1 MRYSR
6 VSHLLTQ
13 SLSDVE
19 RVVFLHKEIEDY
31 VDHIVS
37 LTSVRSVSVLSL
49 AWWSSFTPSSTHTH
63 THTQHRRVYQEL
75 MISKIR
81 AIVAKLWSNS
91 LVECYGS
98 YATSLCIP
106 SSDLDLVVLLSAAST
121 LLCGYKSVETN
132 KYRKAPI
139 PAAMAF
145 GCPDH

>member
-1 MRYSR
+1 
-6 VSHLLTQ
+6 
-13 SLSDVE
+13 
-19 RVVFLHKEIEDY
+19 
-31 VDHIVS
+31 
-37 LTSVRSVSVLSL
+37 
-49 AWWSSFTPSSTHTH
+49 
-63 THTQHRRVYQEL
+63 

-139 PAAMAF
+139 PAALAF
-145 GCPDH
+145 GCPDHLSVRRTYVVRSAGSNDNLLRRDWTHMQILVEELRKHDWVHSLQFIDTAKVRARVATPHCIVCDKVV

>member
-1 MRYSR
+1 
-6 VSHLLTQ
+6 
-13 SLSDVE
+13 
-19 RVVFLHKEIEDY
+19 
-31 VDHIVS
+31 
-37 LTSVRSVSVLSL
+37 
-49 AWWSSFTPSSTHTH
+49 
-63 THTQHRRVYQEL
+63 

-139 PAAMAF
+139 PAATALAVLITYPCVAHTLYVARAPMTTCFDETGRTCRFWSRSCASMI
-145 GCPDH
+145 GCIRSSSSTRPRYARVTTPHLFSDKVV

>member
-49 AWWSSFTPSSTHTH
+49 GGLRSLPHR
-63 THTQHRRVYQEL
+63 HTQHRRVYQEL